1 MLHDFLSVTFSTC
14 QASPTSPT
22 SPQSTNAAGTLRST
36 PMTYP
41 RLVTW
46 QRGELVSPG
55 QTLNA
60 LWELV
65 VSLSLD
71 MFLWCMKL
79 YENLDMNEILLYSI
93 HVSYMS
99 YDMMTDKHM
108 MCSKI
113 DYDGMPWHLGFPIS
127 RRRCVTSPRPWVGA
141 MWSRPVRCGWPRC
154 GQCWTVGWGG
164 ETQLHLLRLF
174 HPFSAVFHRFR
185 LGRTVRSCAPL
196 RTNAESRDAWS
207 QERNHSKKKE
217 TSKEL
222 VERLN
227 GSWKFSGEGKLNTRS
242 NPCPFKVWTTA
253 SLGGTHILWTYSIR
267 CVCALWLLELF
278 FEIHNWDVFAPFISK
293 AISMLQWEEIVW
305 RWLLGRCWRFMTSQ
319 FTQASNGWCVI
330 WNV

>member
-207 QERNHSKKKE
+207 QERNHSKKKNFQGIGW
-217 TSKEL
+217 T
-222 VERLN
+222 VERFMKIF
-227 GSWKFSGEGKLNTRS
+227 W
-242 NPCPFKVWTTA
+242 
-253 SLGGTHILWTYSIR
+253 
-267 CVCALWLLELF
+267 
-278 FEIHNWDVFAPFISK
+278 
-293 AISMLQWEEIVW
+293 
-305 RWLLGRCWRFMTSQ
+305 GR
-319 FTQASNGWCVI
+319 
-330 WNV
+330 